1 MNRNLIIGVTVF
13 AAIGIVVEFAI
24 VTQRF
29 GFGATVALIAFCL
42 AGLGGDRILMRKV
55 GRAHRKSQPPPIR
68 TWTVPPAEAKSR
80 R

>member
-1 MNRNLIIGVTVF
+1 MNRNLIIGVAVF
-13 AAIGIVVEFAI
+13 AAIGIVVELAI

-29 GFGATVALIAFCL
+29 GIGATAALITLCL
-42 AGLGGDRILMRKV
+42 AGLGVGGLLMRKV
-55 GRAHRKSQPPPIR
+55 DRAHRKSQPPPIR